1 MEDTARVL
9 GRMFDGIEF
18 RGFSQRTVETLAKY
32 SGVPV
37 WNGLTDEDHPTQV
50 LADFLTIKEKLGR
63 LKGVK
68 FVYIGDGRNNMA
80 NALMIGASKMGMD
93 FWIISPE
100 SLRPD
105 PALVAQC
112 ETYAQQSGATII
124 LESDPK
130 TGVKDADVIYTD
142 VWVSMGEEEKAKDR
156 IALLSPYQVNDALMK
171 ATGKESTIFMH
182 CLPAVREKEVT
193 NEVIEGP
200 QSVVFDEAEN
210 RLHTIKAVMV
220 ATIGN

>member
-1 MEDTARVL
+1 
-9 GRMFDGIEF
+9 
-18 RGFSQRTVETLAKY
+18 
-32 SGVPV
+32 
-37 WNGLTDEDHPTQV
+37 
-50 LADFLTIKEKLGR
+50 
-63 LKGVK
+63 
-68 FVYIGDGRNNMA
+68 MA